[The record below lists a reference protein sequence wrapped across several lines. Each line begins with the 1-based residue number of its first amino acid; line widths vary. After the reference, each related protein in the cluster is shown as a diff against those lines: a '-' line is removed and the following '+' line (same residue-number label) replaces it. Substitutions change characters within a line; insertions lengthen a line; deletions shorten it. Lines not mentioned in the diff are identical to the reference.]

1 MKLLIA
7 TDISPVS
14 RQMMETV
21 VTRPWPARS
30 TACILHVVDFSPYT
44 LGSELLKAARR
55 SAEDS
60 LKSVAKE
67 LESSALKIQT
77 EVLIGYPRNAIPK
90 YAKDWGAD
98 FIAVGSHGRAL
109 PRFLLGSVA
118 QAVVRKALCS
128 VEIVRLRAEKPA
140 RGAAMKIL
148 LAIDGSGCS
157 KVAVRSVA
165 KRPWPSGTS
174 FKLLSVVPPFMPTM
188 DVAAPY
194 FYIDQSAQT
203 AEIIEREAR
212 KRAVEAVAEAQT
224 LLNRAGIQVLADG
237 EPPLG
242 DPKSVILDEAK
253 QWSADLIVV
262 GSHGWRGI
270 DRIMLG
276 SVSEAVAM
284 HAPCSVEL
292 IRG

>member
-7 TDISPVS
+7 TDLSASS
-14 RQMMETV
+14 RQMMEAIV
-21 VTRPWPARS
+21 ARPWPARS

-44 LGSELLKAARR
+44 LGSELLKVAKR
-55 SAEDS
+55 SSEDS
-60 LKSVAKE
+60 LKSVAKD
-67 LESSALKIQT
+67 LEWSSLKIQT

-98 FIAVGSHGRAL
+98 FIVVGSHGRAL
-109 PRFLLGSVA
+109 GRFLLGSVA
-118 QAVVRKALCS
+118 QAVVRKASCS
-128 VEIVRLRAEKPA
+128 VEIVRARPEKAA
-140 RGAAMKIL
+140 RGAAMKVL

-157 KVAVRSVA
+157 KAAVRSVA

-194 FYIDQSAQT
+194 FYIDQSAE
-203 AEIIEREAR
+203 AADIIEREAR
-212 KRAVEAVAEAQT
+212 KRAVEAVAEAQA
-224 LLNRAGIQVLADG
+224 LLSRAGIQVPAG
-237 EPPLG
+237 GAPPLG
-242 DPKSVILDEAK
+242 DPRTVILDEAK
-253 QWSADLIVV
+253 QWGADLIVV

-276 SVSEAVAM
+276 SVSESVAM
-284 HAPCSVEL
+284 HAPCSVEV